1 MLAVGTAP
9 SKCVAILARFTSAHQ
24 GLRKPPRIAFESV
37 SPHFRWQALWRLRG
51 PKQSNRHEESN
62 DPIGRMLKPFQDNLT
77 TGDSIFPPQSRRWGQ
92 NPCQWNIWTAQRP
105 MMNPQG
111 RQSSKRGR
119 GRVPCIGRSI
129 VKKYHE
135 TLKPNK
141 GNKKLYK
148 ERATLKRHRAK
159 QAQKWSSSP

>member
-1 MLAVGTAP
+1 
-9 SKCVAILARFTSAHQ
+9 
-24 GLRKPPRIAFESV
+24 
-37 SPHFRWQALWRLRG
+37 
-51 PKQSNRHEESN
+51 
-62 DPIGRMLKPFQDNLT
+62 
-77 TGDSIFPPQSRRWGQ
+77 
-92 NPCQWNIWTAQRP
+92 

-148 ERATLKRHRAK
+148 ESDAEKAPSKTSPKVKFEPIGAGGNGDEH
-159 QAQKWSSSP
+159 QKGL